1 MSIAKAVISGTV
13 YRNPEK
19 RFTGNNIPVTTFTLN
34 IDEKEQ
40 SLVRIVARGNNA
52 ETIEQSVSKGDKI
65 VVEGRLQ
72 TATVKMDDGSEKRIY
87 EIDANTI
94 EKLGEGSYAE
104 VYKAYKKVDGIPI
117 YCAVKHISL
126 SKVKDAATIIESLK
140 KEATIMQKLNGN
152 KHIIN
157 YLNF

>member
-52 ETIEQSVSKGDKI
+52 ETIEQSVSKGDKV

-72 TATVKMDDGSEKRIY
+72 ISSVQGEDGTDKKVMEIDLSSFEVISSSQSVSSSSSSKNSSDEVVKFSEVEMDDVLIGEE
-87 EIDANTI
+87 EI
-94 EKLGEGSYAE
+94 
-104 VYKAYKKVDGIPI
+104 P
-117 YCAVKHISL
+117 
-126 SKVKDAATIIESLK
+126 
-140 KEATIMQKLNGN
+140 
-152 KHIIN
+152 
-157 YLNF
+157 F